1 MAKKKVEKPK
11 REVTKRQLSHWQR
24 QRRRQRIILG
34 LGIFIVAAVLGI
46 MGAGWYISH
55 YQPRH
60 QIVISVNDTKFNM
73 DYYIKMLKYYGEG
86 MPTQYMQFMA
96 DEVVVVIGR
105 NELIRQGALKLGI
118 SVSDKAVDEKLKERD
133 PPLSKD
139 YRDIART
146 ELLIS
151 KLLDKHFEQKVPM
164 FAEQRHIMAM
174 FLESESQVAEVRARL
189 ETGKDFAELAGELS
203 LDSFSKD
210 KKGDLGW
217 HPEDVLVELLAT
229 SIPGEHA
236 FSSEVEVLSQPI
248 YDETKTKSVGYWLV
262 KILDRQQEPEQVH
275 IQAILLGSEKEA
287 QDVRVRLEA
296 GEDFTTLAQELSQH
310 EATRESGGDFDWL
323 SPEDV
328 APGSALAAWADIF
341 ELETGAI
348 SEPIRDDTV
357 ITTGGYWL
365 LEVLDK
371 EDDKQISDEDRDL
384 LKAKAL
390 DEWVLSLWYDYGY
403 EVNSYLTDEM
413 QEWAIAKA
421 IEGENSTEGL
431 GQ

>member
-1 MAKKKVEKPK
+1 LAKKKVEKPK
-11 REVTKRQLSHWQR
+11 REVTKRQLSHWQ
-24 QRRRQRIILG
+24 QQKKRQRIILG
-34 LGIFIVAAVLGI
+34 LGSFVVAVVLVVIGV
-46 MGAGWYISH
+46 GWYFGY
-55 YQPRH
+55 YQPLH
-60 QIVISVNDTKFNM
+60 QVVVKVNSTEFNM
-73 DYYIKMLKYYGEG
+73 DYYIKMLKFYGQG
-86 MPTQYMQFMA
+86 WPVQYMDVLA
-96 DEVVVVIGR
+96 DDVVTIIGR
-105 NELIRQGALKLGI
+105 NELIRKGALGLGI
-118 SVSDKAVDEKLKERD
+118 TVNDKEVDEKLKSYD

-146 ELLIS
+146 ELLVS
-151 KLLDKHFEQKVPM
+151 KLLDRHFEQTVPV

-174 FLESESQVAEVRARL
+174 FLESESQVAEVRSRV
-189 ETGKDFAELAGELS
+189 EVGEDFAELAGELS

-210 KKGDLGW
+210 EKGDLGW

-236 FSSEVEVLSQPI
+236 FGAEVGVLSQPI
-248 YDETKTKSVGYWLV
+248 YDETNTKGVGYWLV

-275 IQAILLGSEKEA
+275 VQAVLLGSEEEA
-287 QDVRVRLEA
+287 QDVRARLEA
-296 GEDFTTLAQELSQH
+296 GEDFATLAEELSQH

-328 APGSALAAWADIF
+328 MPGSAFAAWADIL
-341 ELETGAI
+341 ELETGVV

-371 EDDKQISDEDRDL
+371 EDDKQISDDDRDL
-384 LKAKAL
+384 LKAVAL

-413 QEWAIAKA
+413 REWAIAKA
-421 IEGENSTEGL
+421 TEG
-431 GQ
+431 

>member
-24 QRRRQRIILG
+24 QKKRQRIILG
-34 LGIFIVAAVLGI
+34 LGSFVVAVVLVVIGV
-46 MGAGWYISH
+46 GWYFGY
-55 YQPRH
+55 YQPLH
-60 QIVISVNDTKFNM
+60 QTVISVNNTEFNM
-73 DYYIKMLKYYGEG
+73 DYYIKILKLYGEG
-86 MPTQYMQFMA
+86 WPVQYMDALA
-96 DEVVVVIGR
+96 DEVVTIIGR
-105 NELIRQGALKLGI
+105 NELVRQGALELGI
-118 SVSDKAVDEKLKERD
+118 VVSDKEVDENLKSYD

-139 YRDIART
+139 YRDMARA
-146 ELLIS
+146 ELLRS
-151 KLLDKHFEQKVPM
+151 KLLDKHFEQTVPM

-174 FLESESQVAEVRARL
+174 FLESESQVAEVRARV
-189 ETGKDFAELAGELS
+189 EAGEDFAELAGELS
-203 LDSFSKD
+203 LDGFSKD
-210 KKGDLGW
+210 EKGDLGW
-217 HPEDVLVELLAT
+217 HPEDVLAELLAT

-236 FSSEVEVLSQPI
+236 FGSEVEVLSQPI

-262 KILDRQQEPEQVH
+262 KILDKQQEPEQVH

-310 EATRESGGDFDWL
+310 EATRESGGDFNWL

-328 APGSALAAWADIF
+328 APGSAFAAWADIF

-384 LKAKAL
+384 LKTKAL
-390 DEWVLSLWYDYGY
+390 DEWVFSLWYDPGN

-413 QEWAIAKA
+413 REWAIEKA
-421 IEGENSTEGL
+421 TEG
-431 GQ
+431 